1 MLSRLGFGV
10 CTPRCRPASCVRGD
24 GQTNGHTE
32 WSKSTALAVRPQP
45 HMSGRHPASPRCRT
59 GAARWLCNS
68 PRAPLPSHLG
78 ATGVRSSSIDPGM
91 AHSEHVKHDKRPRNS
106 TYSIRSVHLRMA
118 SVGGIT
124 SHAQRESAQQPPRS
138 EHPIASDGRS
148 PRPGCRLLP
157 PGARRWCG
165 LLTSCV
171 RGPQSSIDGSGK
183 APPRLTAISA
193 PSPTLP
199 RRGGGSLSATTAAR
213 CGLALRWL
221 SRSRVVD

>member
-124 SHAQRESAQQPPRS
+124 SHAQRGVELSSRRA
-138 EHPIASDGRS
+138 ASTPSQAMGRGS

-193 PSPTLP
+193 PSPDTTET
-199 RRGGGSLSATTAAR
+199 RG
-213 CGLALRWL
+213 W
-221 SRSRVVD
+221 